1 MNYRRLVISLIMP
14 QLAGVIGSFFTA
26 PAIPAWYSTLTKPNF
41 SPPNWLFAP
50 VWLSL
55 YLLMGIS
62 AYLIWQKTAEQEK
75 AKSALKL
82 FWSHLIF
89 NALWSIIFF
98 GLQNPGLAFLNI
110 IILWILI
117 VILIV
122 KFWKISSWAAYLLI
136 PYLIWVSF
144 ASILNYYIWYL
155 N

>member
-1 MNYRRLVISLIMP
+1 MP